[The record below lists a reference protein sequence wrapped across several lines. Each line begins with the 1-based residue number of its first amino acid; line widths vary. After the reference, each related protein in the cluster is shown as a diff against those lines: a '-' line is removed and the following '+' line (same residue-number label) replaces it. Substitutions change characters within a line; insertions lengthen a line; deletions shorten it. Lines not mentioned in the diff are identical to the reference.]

1 MEEGCFLP
9 RFRRTMSELT
19 KNARL
24 TADTEHPDNLRNGM
38 DRNNHTYGPDENG
51 VFLPLGRPVT
61 YTFDS
66 AVAVANIH
74 LALDSDLDRKTLPG
88 DWCEKRHTMRANIV
102 PESPTMTMP
111 QTLLRAY
118 RIEAK
123 TESGDTVVLADEKC
137 NLRQCINL
145 PVQGSFTE
153 ITFVPTATWA
163 ETESD
168 TVHVFSFDV
177 R

>member
-1 MEEGCFLP
+1 
-9 RFRRTMSELT
+9 
-19 KNARL
+19 
-24 TADTEHPDNLRNGM
+24 
-38 DRNNHTYGPDENG
+38 
-51 VFLPLGRPVT
+51 
-61 YTFDS
+61 
-66 AVAVANIH
+66 
-74 LALDSDLDRKTLPG
+74 
-88 DWCEKRHTMRANIV
+88 
-102 PESPTMTMP
+102 MTMP

-123 TESGDTVVLADEKC
+123 TESGETVVLADEKC